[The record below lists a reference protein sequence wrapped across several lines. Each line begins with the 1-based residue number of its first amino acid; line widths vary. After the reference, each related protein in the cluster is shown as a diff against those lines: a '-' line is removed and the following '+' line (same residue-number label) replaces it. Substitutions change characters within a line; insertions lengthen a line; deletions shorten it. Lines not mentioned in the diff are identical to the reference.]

1 MGGQTTDIVN
11 SALGYDKTHR
21 PTVSGDRLTT
31 TMANESIRAVSRR
44 VGRALGAITGQTGNI
59 NTGNGYGSWLLGTAD
74 ESTFIQRIRI
84 QLILTVF
91 VVAANII
98 GIGVV
103 ILLVTVAFPTPNV
116 FDAPAWVNFVIV
128 PVYIALAV
136 LIGAVWG
143 TRRIFKAVRWALDE
157 RPPTKA
163 DQRNAF
169 AVPWRLTVIQSV
181 LWAGGVALFT
191 LLYGLYDPMYIPKIF
206 FAVGFSGAVVCAANY
221 LFTEFAMRPVA
232 ARALEAGY
240 RRRRLASGV
249 MVRTVLAWMLGS
261 GVPAAGIVITG
272 IGALVLHNL
281 TVSQLAVAVI
291 IIAGAIPTFGLILI
305 WIASWLM
312 ATPVKEVQT
321 AIKRVAQNDLDIDLV
336 VYDGTELGELQA
348 GFNTM
353 VEGLRE
359 RERVRDLF
367 GKHVGREVAAA
378 AELQQPELGGEE
390 RHVAVLFADIVGST
404 QLAATRPAIEVVAL
418 LNRFFTIVV
427 EEIDRYE
434 GMVNKFEG
442 DATLAVFGAPVRQ
455 DRPESQALAAARAI
469 ARRLRIEVPE
479 CQAGIGVASGQ
490 AVAGNVGAHDRFEYT
505 VIGDPVNEAARLCEL
520 SKTVPGHLVASL
532 DTVLRAHHREA
543 LHWRSGDTVTLRGR
557 TEPTELAVP
566 V

>member
-1 MGGQTTDIVN
+1 
-11 SALGYDKTHR
+11 
-21 PTVSGDRLTT
+21 
-31 TMANESIRAVSRR
+31 MANESIRAVSRR

-91 VVAANII
+91 VVAANLI

-291 IIAGAIPTFGLILI
+291 IIAGAIPSFGLILI

-378 AELQQPELGGEE
+378 AEQQQPELGGEE
-390 RHVAVLFADIVGST
+390 RHIAVLFADIVGST
-404 QLAATRPAIEVVAL
+404 RLAATRPAVEVVAL
-418 LNRFFTIVV
+418 LNRFFTVVV

-442 DATLAVFGAPVRQ
+442 DATLAVFG
-455 DRPESQALAAARAI
+455 
-469 ARRLRIEVPE
+469 
-479 CQAGIGVASGQ
+479 
-490 AVAGNVGAHDRFEYT
+490 
-505 VIGDPVNEAARLCEL
+505 
-520 SKTVPGHLVASL
+520 
-532 DTVLRAHHREA
+532 
-543 LHWRSGDTVTLRGR
+543 
-557 TEPTELAVP
+557 
-566 V
+566 

>member
-1 MGGQTTDIVN
+1 
-11 SALGYDKTHR
+11 
-21 PTVSGDRLTT
+21 
-31 TMANESIRAVSRR
+31 MANESMRALSRR
-44 VGRALGAITGQTGNI
+44 VGSALAAVTGQTGRLEA
-59 NTGNGYGSWLLGTAD
+59 GDGYGSWLLGRYDQSALV
-74 ESTFIQRIRI
+74 QRVRI

-91 VVAANII
+91 VVAANL
-98 GIGVV
+98 IGVGV
-103 ILLVTVAFPTPNV
+103 IILLVLVAIPDPNI
-116 FDAPAWVNFVIV
+116 FDAPWWINFVVV
-128 PVYIALAV
+128 PVYVTLAV
-136 LIGAVWG
+136 LIGAYWG
-143 TRRIFKAVRWALDE
+143 TRRIFKVVRWAMDE

-163 DQRNAF
+163 EQRATF
-169 AVPWRLTVIQSV
+169 AVPWRLTVVEGI
-181 LWAGGVALFT
+181 LWACATALFT
-191 LLYGLYDPMYIPKIF
+191 TLYGLQNPMYIPKIF
-206 FAVGFSGAVVCAANY
+206 FAVGFSGIVVCAANY

-232 ARALEAGY
+232 ARALEAGP
-240 RRRRLASGV
+240 RKRRLISGI
-249 MVRTVLAWMLGS
+249 MMRTMLAWMLGS
-261 GVPAAGIVITG
+261 GVPAAGIMLAAL
-272 IGALVLHNL
+272 GALVFRNF
-281 TVSQLAVAVI
+281 TMDQLAVAVI
-291 IIAGAIPTFGLILI
+291 ILSSFPVLFGLILM
-305 WIASWLM
+305 WIASWM
-312 ATPVKEVQT
+312 TATPVKEVQ
-321 AIKRVAQNDLDIDLV
+321 AALKRVEQNDLDINLV

-404 QLAATRPAIEVVAL
+404 KLAATRPAIEVVEL
-418 LNRFFTIVV
+418 LNRFFTVVV

-469 ARRLRIEVPE
+469 ARRLRAEVPE

-520 SKTVPGHLVASL
+520 SKTVPGQLVASL

-557 TEPTELAVP
+557 AEPTELAVP

>member
-1 MGGQTTDIVN
+1 
-11 SALGYDKTHR
+11 
-21 PTVSGDRLTT
+21 
-31 TMANESIRAVSRR
+31 MANESIRAVSRR
-44 VGRALGAITGQTGNI
+44 AGRALGAITGQTGNI

-191 LLYGLYDPMYIPKIF
+191 LIYGLYDPMYIPKIF

-232 ARALEAGY
+232 ARALQAGY

-249 MVRTVLAWMLGS
+249 MVRTMLAWMLGS

-427 EEIDRYE
+427 EEIDRCE

-469 ARRLRIEVPE
+469 ARRLRTEVPE

>member
-1 MGGQTTDIVN
+1 
-11 SALGYDKTHR
+11 
-21 PTVSGDRLTT
+21 
-31 TMANESIRAVSRR
+31 MANESIRAVSRR

-91 VVAANII
+91 VVAANLI

-272 IGALVLHNL
+272 VGALVLHNL
-281 TVSQLAVAVI
+281 TMSQLAVAVI
-291 IIAGAIPTFGLILI
+291 IIAGAIPSFGLILI

-336 VYDGTELGELQA
+336 VYDGTGARRAAGRFQHHGGGPARTRAGPGPLRQA
-348 GFNTM
+348 CGSR
-353 VEGLRE
+353 GS
-359 RERVRDLF
+359 
-367 GKHVGREVAAA
+367 GGR
-378 AELQQPELGGEE
+378 
-390 RHVAVLFADIVGST
+390 R
-404 QLAATRPAIEVVAL
+404 AATA
-418 LNRFFTIVV
+418 
-427 EEIDRYE
+427 
-434 GMVNKFEG
+434 
-442 DATLAVFGAPVRQ
+442 
-455 DRPESQALAAARAI
+455 
-469 ARRLRIEVPE
+469 
-479 CQAGIGVASGQ
+479 
-490 AVAGNVGAHDRFEYT
+490 
-505 VIGDPVNEAARLCEL
+505 
-520 SKTVPGHLVASL
+520 
-532 DTVLRAHHREA
+532 
-543 LHWRSGDTVTLRGR
+543 
-557 TEPTELAVP
+557 
-566 V
+566 

>member
-1 MGGQTTDIVN
+1 
-11 SALGYDKTHR
+11 
-21 PTVSGDRLTT
+21 
-31 TMANESIRAVSRR
+31 MANESIRAVSRR

-91 VVAANII
+91 VVAANLI

-272 IGALVLHNL
+272 VGALVLHNL
-281 TVSQLAVAVI
+281 TMSQLAVAVI
-291 IIAGAIPTFGLILI
+291 IIAGAIPSFGLILI

-378 AELQQPELGGEE
+378 AEQQQPELGGEE
-390 RHVAVLFADIVGST
+390 RHIAVLFADIVGST
-404 QLAATRPAIEVVAL
+404 RLAATRPAVEVVAL
-418 LNRFFTIVV
+418 LNRFFTVVV

-469 ARRLRIEVPE
+469 ARRLRTEVPE

-490 AVAGNVGAHDRFEYT
+490 AVAGNIGAHDRFEYT

-520 SKTVPGHLVASL
+520 SKTSKTVPGHLVASL

>member
-1 MGGQTTDIVN
+1 
-11 SALGYDKTHR
+11 
-21 PTVSGDRLTT
+21 
-31 TMANESIRAVSRR
+31 MANESIRAVSRR

-91 VVAANII
+91 VVAANLI

-272 IGALVLHNL
+272 VGALVLHNL
-281 TVSQLAVAVI
+281 TMSQLAVAVI
-291 IIAGAIPTFGLILI
+291 IIAGAIPSFGLILI

-378 AELQQPELGGEE
+378 AEQQQPELGGEE
-390 RHVAVLFADIVGST
+390 RHIAVLFADIVGST
-404 QLAATRPAIEVVAL
+404 RLAATRPAVEVVAL
-418 LNRFFTIVV
+418 LNRFFTVVV

-469 ARRLRIEVPE
+469 ARRLRTEVPE

-490 AVAGNVGAHDRFEYT
+490 AVAGNIGAHDRFEYT
-505 VIGDPVNEAARLCEL
+505 VIGDPVNEAARLCE
-520 SKTVPGHLVASL
+520 
-532 DTVLRAHHREA
+532 EQ
-543 LHWRSGDTVTLRGR
+543 
-557 TEPTELAVP
+557 
-566 V
+566 

>member
-1 MGGQTTDIVN
+1 
-11 SALGYDKTHR
+11 
-21 PTVSGDRLTT
+21 
-31 TMANESIRAVSRR
+31 MANESIRAVSRR

-91 VVAANII
+91 VVAANLI

-291 IIAGAIPTFGLILI
+291 IIAGAIPSFGLILI

-378 AELQQPELGGEE
+378 AEQQQPELGAKSAISQCFSPILSVQPAS
-390 RHVAVLFADIVGST
+390 R
-404 QLAATRPAIEVVAL
+404 RPAPQSRSSRCSTDSLPSSSKRSTDMKAWSTSSKVMRPSRCSAHRSGRTAPRAKPL
-418 LNRFFTIVV
+418 PPRAPLP
-427 EEIDRYE
+427 
-434 GMVNKFEG
+434 
-442 DATLAVFGAPVRQ
+442 AVSVPRCPNV
-455 DRPESQALAAARAI
+455 RPES
-469 ARRLRIEVPE
+469 ESPP
-479 CQAGIGVASGQ
+479 
-490 AVAGNVGAHDRFEYT
+490 DR
-505 VIGDPVNEAARLCEL
+505 P
-520 SKTVPGHLVASL
+520 
-532 DTVLRAHHREA
+532 
-543 LHWRSGDTVTLRGR
+543 
-557 TEPTELAVP
+557 
-566 V
+566 

>member
-1 MGGQTTDIVN
+1 
-11 SALGYDKTHR
+11 
-21 PTVSGDRLTT
+21 
-31 TMANESIRAVSRR
+31 MANESIRAVSRR

-91 VVAANII
+91 VVAANLI

-191 LLYGLYDPMYIPKIF
+191 LLYGLYDPLYIPKIF

-272 IGALVLHNL
+272 VGALVLHNL
-281 TVSQLAVAVI
+281 TMSQLAVAVI
-291 IIAGAIPTFGLILI
+291 IIAGAIPSFGLILI

-378 AELQQPELGGEE
+378 AEQQQPELGGEE
-390 RHVAVLFADIVGST
+390 RHIAVLFADIVGST
-404 QLAATRPAIEVVAL
+404 RLAATRPAVEVVAL
-418 LNRFFTIVV
+418 LNRFFTVVV

-469 ARRLRIEVPE
+469 ARRLRTEVPE

-490 AVAGNVGAHDRFEYT
+490 AVAGNIGAHDRFEYT

>member
-1 MGGQTTDIVN
+1 
-11 SALGYDKTHR
+11 
-21 PTVSGDRLTT
+21 
-31 TMANESIRAVSRR
+31 MANESIRAVSRR

-91 VVAANII
+91 VVAANLI

-249 MVRTVLAWMLGS
+249 MVRTVLA
-261 GVPAAGIVITG
+261 
-272 IGALVLHNL
+272 
-281 TVSQLAVAVI
+281 
-291 IIAGAIPTFGLILI
+291 
-305 WIASWLM
+305 
-312 ATPVKEVQT
+312 
-321 AIKRVAQNDLDIDLV
+321 
-336 VYDGTELGELQA
+336 
-348 GFNTM
+348 
-353 VEGLRE
+353 
-359 RERVRDLF
+359 
-367 GKHVGREVAAA
+367 
-378 AELQQPELGGEE
+378 
-390 RHVAVLFADIVGST
+390 
-404 QLAATRPAIEVVAL
+404 
-418 LNRFFTIVV
+418 
-427 EEIDRYE
+427 
-434 GMVNKFEG
+434 
-442 DATLAVFGAPVRQ
+442 
-455 DRPESQALAAARAI
+455 
-469 ARRLRIEVPE
+469 
-479 CQAGIGVASGQ
+479 
-490 AVAGNVGAHDRFEYT
+490 
-505 VIGDPVNEAARLCEL
+505 
-520 SKTVPGHLVASL
+520 
-532 DTVLRAHHREA
+532 
-543 LHWRSGDTVTLRGR
+543 
-557 TEPTELAVP
+557 
-566 V
+566 

>member
-1 MGGQTTDIVN
+1 
-11 SALGYDKTHR
+11 
-21 PTVSGDRLTT
+21 
-31 TMANESIRAVSRR
+31 MANESIRAVSRR
-44 VGRALGAITGQTGNI
+44 VGRALAAITGQTGRLEA
-59 NTGNGYGSWLLGTAD
+59 GDGYGSWLLGRYD
-74 ESTFIQRIRI
+74 ESTLVQRIRI

-91 VVAANII
+91 VVAANLI
-98 GIGVV
+98 GVAVV
-103 ILLVTVAFPTPNV
+103 ILLVLVAVPDPNV
-116 FDAPAWVNFVIV
+116 FDAPWWIQFVVV
-128 PVYIALAV
+128 PVYVTLAV

-143 TRRIFKAVRWALDE
+143 TRRIFKVVRWAIEE
-157 RPPTKA
+157 REPTKE

-169 AVPWRLTVIQSV
+169 AVPRRLTVVEAI
-181 LWAGGVALFT
+181 LWAGGTALFT
-191 LLYGLYDPMYIPKIF
+191 TLYGLQDPLYIPKIF
-206 FAVGFSGAVVCAANY
+206 FAVGFSGVVVCAANY

-240 RRRRLASGV
+240 RRRRLASGI
-249 MVRTVLAWMLGS
+249 MVRTMLAWMLGS
-261 GVPAAGIVITG
+261 GVPAVGIMLTG
-272 IGALVLHNL
+272 VGALIFGNF
-281 TVSQLAVAVI
+281 TVNQLAVAVI
-291 IIAGAIPTFGLILI
+291 ILASFPVVFGLILI
-305 WIASWLM
+305 WIASWM
-312 ATPVKEVQT
+312 TAAPVKEVQ
-321 AIKRVAQNDLDIDLV
+321 AALKRVEQNDLDVNLV

-353 VEGLRE
+353 AEGLRE

-378 AELQQPELGGEE
+378 AELQQPALGGEE

-418 LNRFFTIVV
+418 LNRFFTVVV

-469 ARRLRIEVPE
+469 ARRLRTEVPE

-520 SKTVPGHLVASL
+520 SKTVPGRLVASL

-566 V
+566 VG

>member
-1 MGGQTTDIVN
+1 
-11 SALGYDKTHR
+11 
-21 PTVSGDRLTT
+21 
-31 TMANESIRAVSRR
+31 MANESIRAVSQR
-44 VGRALGAITGQTGNI
+44 VGRALATITGQTGRLEA
-59 NTGNGYGSWLLGTAD
+59 GDGYGSWLLGRYG
-74 ESTFIQRIRI
+74 ESTLIQRIRI
-84 QLILTVF
+84 QLMLTVF
-91 VVAANII
+91 VVAANLI
-98 GIGVV
+98 GVAVV
-103 ILLVTVAFPTPNV
+103 ILLVLVAVPDPNV
-116 FDAPAWVNFVIV
+116 FDAPWWIHFVVV
-128 PVYIALAV
+128 PVYVTLAV

-143 TRRIFKAVRWALDE
+143 TRRIFKVVRWALDE
-157 RPPTKA
+157 REPTKA

-169 AVPWRLTVIQSV
+169 AVPRRLTVVEAI
-181 LWAGGVALFT
+181 LWAGGTALFT
-191 LLYGLYDPMYIPKIF
+191 TLYGLQNPLYIPKIF
-206 FAVGFSGAVVCAANY
+206 FAVGFSGVVVCAANY

-240 RRRRLASGV
+240 RRRRLASGI
-249 MVRTVLAWMLGS
+249 MVRTMLAWVLGS
-261 GVPAAGIVITG
+261 GVPAVGIMLAGV
-272 IGALVLHNL
+272 GALIFGNF
-281 TVSQLAVAVI
+281 TVNQLAVAVI
-291 IIAGAIPTFGLILI
+291 IIAAAIPTFGLILI
-305 WIASWLM
+305 WISSWML
-312 ATPVKEVQT
+312 ATPVKEVQS
-321 AIKRVAQNDLDIDLV
+321 ALKRVEQNDLDVNLV

-353 VEGLRE
+353 AEGLRE

-378 AELQQPELGGEE
+378 AELQQPALGGEE

-418 LNRFFTIVV
+418 LNRFFTVVV

-469 ARRLRIEVPE
+469 ARRLRAEVPE

-557 TEPTELAVP
+557 AEPTELAVP
-566 V
+566 VA